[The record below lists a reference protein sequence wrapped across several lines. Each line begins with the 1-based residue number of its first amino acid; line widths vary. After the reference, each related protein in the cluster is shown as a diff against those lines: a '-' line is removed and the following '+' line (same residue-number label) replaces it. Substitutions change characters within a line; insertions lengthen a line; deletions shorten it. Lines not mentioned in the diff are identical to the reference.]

1 MTDMQLDQGKN
12 LFLFLVPGKDQPQAD
27 YMWTAIREVIV
38 PSAMRVRDQIVIRDA
53 RRASSTSGDAP
64 LKRIVLT
71 FDGEHEHLTATLDL
85 LVDKVPEE
93 WKGLGVELLKY
104 AASASKHQQPCDV
117 SCCYSV
123 LKQAEKLLEELS
135 PPAYHDEVES
145 LLEVNLS
152 GASARTYTRFLSR
165 LPDLLSKAF
174 TSVNIKKGW
183 KRAGIY
189 PLDAVAIMQRC
200 TTWHLLNSCQADA
213 ILASIETLTEG
224 AKLSGEVSDASM
236 QAAVGNAIDF
246 EVWMHRQC
254 ECYKSPKTPIQ
265 DQALNR
271 HRVCWIN
278 HQSITDMRRIR
289 EEERI
294 AADAL
299 KEVKKKETQ
308 MRREEKEQQAEEKRK
323 RREERASK
331 KEAKLKKAQE
341 KAAKKAKVA
350 SGKSKKLTRVG
361 RVARRPTWLE
371 E

>member
-165 LPDLLSKAF
+165 LPDLLSKALWTLSRSCSGVRRGISSTVARPMPSLPRSRLSPRGLSSAEKSVTPACRQLWGMPS
-174 TSVNIKKGW
+174 TSRYGCTVSVSVTNRPRLRSKIKPSTATVC
-183 KRAGIY
+183 AG
-189 PLDAVAIMQRC
+189 
-200 TTWHLLNSCQADA
+200 
-213 ILASIETLTEG
+213 
-224 AKLSGEVSDASM
+224 
-236 QAAVGNAIDF
+236 
-246 EVWMHRQC
+246 
-254 ECYKSPKTPIQ
+254 
-265 DQALNR
+265 
-271 HRVCWIN
+271 
-278 HQSITDMRRIR
+278 SITSPSRTCAASERRR
-289 EEERI
+289 
-294 AADAL
+294 
-299 KEVKKKETQ
+299 
-308 MRREEKEQQAEEKRK
+308 
-323 RREERASK
+323 
-331 KEAKLKKAQE
+331 
-341 KAAKKAKVA
+341 
-350 SGKSKKLTRVG
+350 G
-361 RVARRPTWLE
+361 
-371 E
+371 